1 MKNIWIVE
9 DDSDDRY
16 LTEETLSD
24 LGINVPLRFLSS
36 SDELFNS
43 LSAQEEPSLILVD
56 YNIGPDNGFKV
67 LKKLKGHSL
76 YSKIPVVI
84 LSDNHLPRYKDEC
97 YQYGASSF
105 IKKPDTMEETHQKI
119 GTFFKY
125 WLEVAEV

>member
-43 LSAQEEPSLILVD
+43 LSAPEVPSLILVD
-56 YNIGPDNGFKV
+56 YNIGPDNGLKV
-67 LKKLKGHSL
+67 LKKLKEHSL
-76 YSKIPVVI
+76 YCKIPVVI